1 MLDPMKELMRDLS
14 QTNGVARKLEEL
26 THEKK
31 LIELEAICKKVVEER
46 DALEFQDTA
55 DWI

>member
-26 THEKK
+26 TSEKK
-31 LIELEAICKKVVEER
+31 LTELEVIWKKVGEEM
-46 DALEFQDTA
+46 EFQDTA